1 MDVRFYIYK
10 VNVSMQIK
18 LLFRDLFRRKIHVR
32 SMNYIKVHKT
42 INIIN
47 RLTPKRL
54 KVNERMK
61 AIPSPIL
68 ITIEVFKHYSF
79 IILLRNASIQS
90 MKN

>member
-47 RLTPKRL
+47 RLTPIIGNL
-54 KVNERMK
+54 KG
-61 AIPSPIL
+61 
-68 ITIEVFKHYSF
+68 
-79 IILLRNASIQS
+79 
-90 MKN
+90 

>member
-47 RLTPKRL
+47 RLTPKKL

-61 AIPSPIL
+61 AIPSPI
-68 ITIEVFKHYSF
+68 
-79 IILLRNASIQS
+79 
-90 MKN
+90 